1 MDDNSFFSVDKLV
14 EFGLGMAMAQ
24 QMVGIMNQSMRQ
36 MYVPGSMQAMP
47 SPQPV
52 SHIYVAMNG
61 SPVGPLTEETFGQ
74 MVISKK
80 VSKDTMAWLP
90 GMGTWK
96 PVGEIQSLLKIIAL
110 TPPPLVK

>member
-24 QMVGIMNQSMRQ
+24 QMVGMMNQSMHQ
-36 MYVPGSMQAMP
+36 MFVPGSIQTMP
-47 SPQPV
+47 SPPPV
-52 SHIYVAMNG
+52 SHIYVALNG

-74 MVISKK
+74 MVINKK
-80 VSKDTMAWLP
+80 VSKDTLAWLP
-90 GMGTWK
+90 GMVSWK
-96 PVGEIQSLLKIIAL
+96 TIGEIPSLLKIIAL